1 MHIPRTPGRA
11 PGDVGFANVK
21 SLGAVLTEEGTR
33 FSVWAPG
40 AKDVRVRLFEE
51 AQPPKAGPTYPLAR
65 NAEGAFEA
73 VVASAQVDALYKFV
87 VDGKELPD
95 PYARDLPFGVHGPA
109 RVVARDAFRFR
120 HPVPARTRPLVIYE
134 LHVGTFTQ
142 AGTYAAAAEHLHDLL
157 ELGVNAIELLPVSS
171 FAGARGWGYDGVAHY
186 APFAGYGT
194 PAELQTFVD
203 RAHGLGL
210 HVLLDVV
217 YNHFGPAGNYLS
229 AYDPGYFTDR
239 HKTAWGDAPDFTSPA
254 MRGYV
259 LDNARMWL
267 EEYRFDGL
275 RLDATH
281 GILDD
286 SPVHILRELAE
297 LAASLD
303 PPRVL
308 IAEDERNEPALV
320 HDHRLDAVWADDFH
334 HTVRVSLTGETDGYY
349 AAYRGGASELARVI
363 DRGWLYEGQINP
375 TTGKPRGRPAHTL
388 AADNLVYCVQNHD
401 QIGNR
406 ALGERLSADVSREAY
421 RAASMLLLF
430 LPMTPLLFMGQEWGS
445 ATPFL
450 YFTDHDPEL
459 GALISK
465 GRRDEF
471 KAFSAFADPK
481 VRSQIPDPQAE
492 ETFLRSKLSHHEKA
506 TGEHARTLA
515 IYKAMLRLRRD
526 DAVLRTSDRTT
537 LTAHAVG
544 DVLEIVR
551 KHGDASRVFLW
562 NLGDEP
568 VEARQ
573 VAGAHA
579 EVIAASHD
587 SHARDAPVVLAP
599 CAAVVLAR

>member
-1 MHIPRTPGRA
+1 MTL
-11 PGDVGFANVK
+11 
-21 SLGAVLTEEGTR
+21 LGASLTQEGTH
-33 FSVWAPG
+33 FAVWAPT
-40 AKDVRVRLFEE
+40 ASDVRVRLYED
-51 AQPPKAGPTYPLAR
+51 ADTQPPKAGATYPLAR
-65 NAEGAFEA
+65 NADGVFDALVTDA
-73 VVASAQVDALYKFV
+73 RLGALYKFL
-87 VDGKELPD
+87 VDGKQLPD

-142 AGTYAAAAEHLHDLL
+142 AGTYAAAAEHLHDLV

-171 FAGARGWGYDGVAHY
+171 FAGSRGWGYDGVAHY

-194 PAELQTFVD
+194 PADLKTFVD
-203 RAHGLGL
+203 HAHGLGL

-217 YNHFGPAGNYLS
+217 YNHFGPAGNYLT

-239 HKTAWGDAPDFTSPA
+239 HKTAWGDAPDFGSNV
-254 MRGYV
+254 MRAYV
-259 LDNARMWL
+259 LENARMWF
-267 EEYRFDGL
+267 EEYGFDGL

-281 GILDD
+281 GIVDD

-297 LAASLD
+297 LAASSS

-363 DRGWLYEGQINP
+363 ERGWLYEGQVNP
-375 TTGKPRGRPAHTL
+375 TTGKPRGNPAHTL
-388 AADNLVYCVQNHD
+388 AADNLVYCLQNHD

-406 ALGERLSADVSREAY
+406 ALGERLSIDVSAEAY

-430 LPMTPLLFMGQEWGS
+430 LPMTPLLFMGQEWG
-445 ATPFL
+445 ATTPFL
-450 YFTDHDPEL
+450 FFTDHDPEL

-471 KAFSAFADPK
+471 KAFSAFADPA

-492 ETFLRSKLSHHEKA
+492 ETFLRSKLSHEEKRA
-506 TGEHARTLA
+506 GEHARTLA
-515 IYKAMLRLRRD
+515 LYKAMLRLRRD
-526 DAVLRTSDRTT
+526 DVVLQSSDRTM
-537 LTAHAVG
+537 LAARAVG
-544 DVLEIVR
+544 NVLEIVR
-551 KHGDASRVFLW
+551 RHDDASRVFLW
-562 NLGDEP
+562 NLGNEP
-568 VEARQ
+568 IEARHA
-573 VAGAHA
+573 AGPQARI
-579 EVIAASHD
+579 IAASHD
-587 SHARDAPVVLAP
+587 SDHACDSATLVLAP
-599 CAAVVLAR
+599 YAAVVLAR